1 MDLMNINNSKFI
13 NNTVSNKTEDSYYG
27 SNLYGGA
34 IFTENTCTINNSY
47 FIHNILEN
55 GQSSMGGAI
64 FINGTNNETILLIIM
79 NTEFIENGA
88 TVNNYAQGG
97 AIASSKN
104 TLFNISKCYFS
115 DNKAIYYADIYNNNY
130 VTDHIQNITECI
142 FENTNKR
149 ENIIYIRGSNY
160 NVSYNYFVN
169 KGGNRDN
176 IKDDLVFLVNGQP
189 LGKCFNQKTGNILNI
204 SLYKIDPYYYTT
216 VSNISLSKN
225 YEFSLSSSN
234 DDILNLTNVKLTP
247 YNNYATIIK
256 LDNLPN
262 KFEDITIKM
271 GDKEV
276 AKIVCSETNVK
287 FNNVKG
293 KPGETVTLKAE
304 FTNTDNLI
312 QTGKVAFK
320 INDNTIGH
328 TQINFGIAQMNY
340 TIPNDFRSKEYK
352 LTVVYGGTSKIVEA
366 RKNAKLSLERLNTK
380 NRIKNNNNWK

>member
-1 MDLMNINNSKFI
+1 MNNIKNEGIENTDYTINVKNGNYKFTEELTITNTSNIKSITINGEDTDKTIFDGQNKTRLFNLNTTTLKINFNNITFTNGFNDTKAGVIYTKSVMNINNSKFI

-149 ENIIYIRGSNY
+149 ENII
-160 NVSYNYFVN
+160 
-169 KGGNRDN
+169 
-176 IKDDLVFLVNGQP
+176 
-189 LGKCFNQKTGNILNI
+189 
-204 SLYKIDPYYYTT
+204 
-216 VSNISLSKN
+216 
-225 YEFSLSSSN
+225 
-234 DDILNLTNVKLTP
+234 DI
-247 YNNYATIIK
+247 Y
-256 LDNLPN
+256 
-262 KFEDITIKM
+262 
-271 GDKEV
+271 
-276 AKIVCSETNVK
+276 
-287 FNNVKG
+287 
-293 KPGETVTLKAE
+293 
-304 FTNTDNLI
+304 
-312 QTGKVAFK
+312 
-320 INDNTIGH
+320 
-328 TQINFGIAQMNY
+328 
-340 TIPNDFRSKEYK
+340 
-352 LTVVYGGTSKIVEA
+352 
-366 RKNAKLSLERLNTK
+366 
-380 NRIKNNNNWK
+380 